1 MSYNIQIERKA
12 LKFIQKQSPE
22 QRRRILAAIY
32 RLPTEGDIKPLEGSP
47 GLFSLRVGDYRII
60 YSVDHG
66 KTTVYVVKVGN
77 RGDVYKA

>member
-32 RLPTEGDIKPLEGSP
+32 RLPTQGDIKPPEGTP
-47 GLFSLRVGDYRII
+47 GLFRLRVGDYR
-60 YSVDHG
+60 SS
-66 KTTVYVVKVGN
+66 T
-77 RGDVYKA
+77 A